1 MSERNA
7 QVVREREE
15 EIQKRLKSRSMMDR
29 DRNKKA
35 VKLIVME
42 VEAKGRR
49 NQREEKL
56 LMVESWSGKTVKWG

>member
-1 MSERNA
+1 
-7 QVVREREE
+7 
-15 EIQKRLKSRSMMDR
+15 MDR
-29 DRNKKA
+29 DGNKKA